1 MELDQE
7 YYNAIV
13 SFIQAKDNTKYVVSD
28 LTDQPDKF
36 IFHVE
41 HYIKN
46 RGEGLIVKLSSDKR
60 FLTVLEF
67 FESIYLRLSEEG
79 KIVEM
84 DNVERQEHVLNVSA
98 KFIAEEKKAKISK
111 GNKGLFQ

>member
-1 MELDQE
+1 MVIDEP
-7 YYNAIV
+7 YYKAIV
-13 SFIQAKDNTKYVVSD
+13 DFIQAKDNTKYIVSD
-28 LTDQPDKF
+28 LTDSPDKF

-46 RGEGLIVKLSSDKR
+46 RGEGLIVKFSSDKN

-67 FESIYLRLSEEG
+67 FESIYLRYEEG
-79 KIVEM
+79 KIIEM
-84 DNVERQEHVLNVSA
+84 DEVERREHILKVSA
-98 KFIAEEKKAKISK
+98 EFIAEEKRAKISK